1 MTTQRMFV
9 IFSILNYWL
18 IAVDFARQK
27 ELDADPRVFKKI
39 QFYRMLET
47 KWDTKTKETV
57 LEFYKGTTKV
67 L

>member
-47 KWDTKTKETV
+47 KLDTKTKET
-57 LEFYKGTTKV
+57 EY
-67 L
+67 

>member
-47 KWDTKTKETV
+47 KLDTKTKETV
-57 LEFYKGTTKV
+57 LEFYKETTKV

>member
-27 ELDADPRVFKKI
+27 ELDVDPRVFEKI

-47 KWDTKTKETV
+47 KLDTKTKETV

>member
-1 MTTQRMFV
+1 MTTQRMFA

-47 KWDTKTKETV
+47 KLDTKTKETV
-57 LEFYKGTTKV
+57 LEFYNGTTKV